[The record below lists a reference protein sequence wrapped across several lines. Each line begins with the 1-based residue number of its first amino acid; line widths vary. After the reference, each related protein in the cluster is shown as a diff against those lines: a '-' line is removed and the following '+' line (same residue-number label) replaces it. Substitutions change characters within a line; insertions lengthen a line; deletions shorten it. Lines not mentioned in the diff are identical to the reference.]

1 MLARDPGYHALLA
14 ATYQQTGQWRESA
27 EVYRQLVDLRPQQAP
42 WQLGL
47 AIALEQLEQPQQAAQ
62 HYQLAL
68 RGQGLDDGARRFA
81 ISRAQTLGGQ
91 P

>member
-1 MLARDPGYHALLA
+1 MTGSAGEAREG
-14 ATYQQTGQWRESA
+14 
-27 EVYRQLVDLRPQQAP
+27 LVDLRPQQAA